1 MIDEFE
7 KLITDFKKIYRE
19 KSNKQTIFEISGFPY
34 WENVASNVLAFY
46 FNPTKEHKLD
56 DLLIRSL
63 LQSFDTKIAI
73 GNLDNTQVY
82 REFTTINGGRLDILI
97 VNENFIIGIENKINA
112 NIYNDLADYSNTI
125 EKIAQENGI
134 SKDKIYK
141 IVLSV
146 KLEKPE
152 SSFINVTY
160 SIFFKYIKN
169 NITNFIFNSDSK
181 HLSFL
186 FDFIITFEKP
196 NLMDNNIE
204 IVEFFENNS
213 AEIDKL
219 ITNYHELSNSL
230 FQVFRNNININEIQ
244 EIKKGSNFKIKYR
257 NLTSSWGVYRDDIIY
272 KGYTFNL
279 QFAFSPTKGL
289 SDLYIWS
296 SEDDVHKLIKNLG
309 YNEFQHFKPSHMQ
322 LAGITTNK
330 MIKNVLEQIDL
341 LKQLKEYV

>member
-1 MIDEFE
+1 MMINEFE

-56 DLLIRSL
+56 DLLVRSL

-73 GNLDNTQVY
+73 VNLDNTKVY
-82 REFTTINGGRLDILI
+82 REFATINGGRLDLLI

-112 NIYNDLADYSNTI
+112 DLYNDLSDYSNTI
-125 EKIAQENGI
+125 EKVARDNGI
-134 SKDKIYK
+134 GEDKIYK

-146 KLEKPE
+146 KFEKPE
-152 SSFINVTY
+152 FSFINITY
-160 SIFFKYIKN
+160 STFFKNIRN
-169 NITNFIFNSDSK
+169 NITNYIFNSDSK
-181 HLSFL
+181 YLSFL
-186 FDFIITFEKP
+186 FDFITTFEKP
-196 NLMDNNIE
+196 NLMDNNLE

-213 AEIDKL
+213 TVIDKL

-230 FQVFRNNININEIQ
+230 LQVFRNNINIDEIH
-244 EIKKGSNFKIKYR
+244 ELKKGSEFEITYR
-257 NLTSSWGVYRDDIIY
+257 NLTGSWGVYRDDIIY
-272 KGYTFNL
+272 KKHTFNL

-289 SDLYIWS
+289 NNLYIWS
-296 SEDDVHKLIKNLG
+296 NVNDDQKLIEKLG
-309 YNEFQHFKPSHMQ
+309 YDEFQDFKPSQMQ

-330 MIKNVLEQIDL
+330 MIKNILEEIDL
-341 LKQLKEYV
+341 LQ